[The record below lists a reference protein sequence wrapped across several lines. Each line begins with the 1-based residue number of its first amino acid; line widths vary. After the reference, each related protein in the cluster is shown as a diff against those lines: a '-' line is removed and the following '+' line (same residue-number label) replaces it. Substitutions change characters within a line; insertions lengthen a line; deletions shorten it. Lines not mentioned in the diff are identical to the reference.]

1 MAEEAP
7 VVWLYV
13 DPRIV
18 AAKKGVQG
26 IWTDLPTPS
35 FGLSEVACAK

>member
-13 DPRIV
+13 YPYLV

-26 IWTDLPTPS
+26 LWKDLPTPS
-35 FGLSEVACAK
+35 MVLAEVSWAK